1 MAYDFLGLVN
11 DVNRRLNEVELTT
24 ATFPDAKGFYSLAK
38 DAVNAAIRHIGQE
51 EFEWPFMHI
60 EDEII
65 VSPGSVRYGIPVTAK
80 TVDFDSFRIKR
91 EPDSMTAVYTGKTQH
106 LKIMQYEEWLDKHA
120 DTEYNSGNTEHRSMP
135 THVVRTPSREF
146 ILYPAPDKEYTV
158 VFEYYNTAYEMMNAA
173 DIPEFPEQYRHII
186 VDGAMYYVHQ
196 FRGDMQAANMAGQHF
211 EKGIKHL
218 RSIHINRTQYIRDT
232 RVYY

>member
-1 MAYDFLGLVN
+1 MAYDFIGLVN
-11 DVNRRLNEVELTT
+11 DINRRLNEVELTT
-24 ATFPDAKGFYSLAK
+24 STFNTAKGYYSLAK
-38 DAVNAAIRHIGQE
+38 DAVNASIRHIGQE

-60 EDEII
+60 EDDLVLSE
-65 VSPGSVRYGIPVTAK
+65 GSVRYGVPESAK
-80 TVDFDSFRIKR
+80 TVDYDSFRIKR
-91 EPDSMTAVYTGKTQH
+91 DSQFNEGRTVK

-120 DTEYNSGNTEHRSMP
+120 DSEYNSDTSIRGLP

-146 ILYPAPDKEYTV
+146 ILYPAPDKEYTLIY
-158 VFEYYNTAYEMMNAA
+158 EYYNTAYEMINAT

-196 FRGDMQAANMAGQHF
+196 FRGDMQAAQLAQQHF

-232 RVYY
+232 RVHF

>member
-11 DVNRRLNEVELTT
+11 DINRRLNEVELTSSNF
-24 ATFPDAKGFYSLAK
+24 ASAKGFYSFAK

-51 EFEWPFMHI
+51 EFQWPWMHVE
-60 EDEII
+60 EDLTLT
-65 VSPGSVRYGIPVTAK
+65 PGSLRYGLMDSVK
-80 TVDFDSFRIKR
+80 TVDWNSFRIKR
-91 EPDSMTAVYTGKTQH
+91 DDLFGNETVR

-120 DTEYNSGNTEHRSMP
+120 DTEYNSDTAIRQIP

-146 ILYPAPDKEYTV
+146 ILYPVPDEEYELV
-158 VFEYYNTAYEMMNAA
+158 YEFYLTAYEMINAT
-173 DIPEFPEQYRHII
+173 DIPDLPDQYRHII

-196 FRGDMQAANMAGQHF
+196 FRGDMQSANVAKEQF

-218 RSIHINRTQYIRDT
+218 RSIHINRTQYLRDT
-232 RVYY
+232 RVHY